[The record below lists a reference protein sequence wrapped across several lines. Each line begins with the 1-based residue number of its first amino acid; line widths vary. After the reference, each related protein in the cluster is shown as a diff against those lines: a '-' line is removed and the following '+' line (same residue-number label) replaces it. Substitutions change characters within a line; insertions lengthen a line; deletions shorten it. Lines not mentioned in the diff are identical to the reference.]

1 MGLGSTAASAST
13 QGESCPGQT
22 FHPTRCDDV
31 SIVIPARD
39 EAGSIEA
46 LLDSL
51 LAQSCLAD
59 EIVVCDAGSRDA
71 TRDIVRAFA
80 SRGVRLVEGGAAYP
94 GRARNL
100 AVSAARNA
108 WVAFIDCG
116 CRADPHWIEELLRE
130 REAHPDCD
138 VVYGDYEPFVGNEWE
153 AAQALTLLSPRN
165 RATGRRPPFI
175 ASALVRRDVLLAVG
189 GFPEGLRAAEDLRLF
204 EALASA
210 GARIAHAPRARVR
223 WTLAPSPVAIFRRL
237 RLYSAHHVAAG
248 LGRTWHHR
256 VLLMDA
262 CALGLLLAGL
272 KWPVAW
278 GVLVAG
284 AIARLAR
291 TILMRRESAPPEA
304 RHLTLGRWARAA
316 ALLAVADAACVLGY
330 VDFLRGRIAT
340 SPQ

>member
-1 MGLGSTAASAST
+1 MRSTAEAVSA
-13 QGESCPGQT
+13 QGAAGPGQT
-22 FHPTRCDDV
+22 LHPTWCGDV
-31 SIVIPARD
+31 SVVIPARD
-39 EAGSIEA
+39 EAGSIED

-51 LAQSCLAD
+51 LGQSCLAD

-71 TRDIVRAFA
+71 TRDIVCGFA
-80 SRGVRLVEGGAAYP
+80 PRGVRLVEGGAAYP

-100 AVSAARNA
+100 AVAAARNA
-108 WVAFIDCG
+108 WIAFIDCG
-116 CRADPHWIEELLRE
+116 CRADPRWLEELLRA
-130 REAHPDCD
+130 RDAHPDCD
-138 VVYGDYEPFVGNEWE
+138 VVYGDYEPFVRNEWE

-165 RATGRRPPFI
+165 KATGHRPPFI

-204 EALASA
+204 EALAA
-210 GARIAHAPRARVR
+210 TGARIAHAPQARVR
-223 WTLAPSPVAIFRRL
+223 WTLAPSPVAVFRRL

-272 KWPVAW
+272 KWPVAL

-284 AIARLAR
+284 AIARLVR
-291 TILMRRESAPPEA
+291 TILTRRESAPPEA
-304 RHLTLGRWARAA
+304 RHLTLGRWLRAA
-316 ALLAVADAACVLGY
+316 TLLAGADAACVLGY

-340 SPQ
+340 SPR